1 MTGSTTSDP
10 LSPARKAVLVLRS
23 WRWFATAWIRLRRRP
38 IPAVVRELSSVGRP
52 ASSSVRPVRLGRVVG
67 RSLGVGPWRARCLY
81 TSIVLY
87 RLLREQGDEPELV
100 IGLPLEP
107 KDRDAHAWVEL
118 GGRDVGPPPGRG
130 RHVELARYA

>member
-1 MTGSTTSDP
+1 MSVSLTSDP
-10 LSPARKAVLVLRS
+10 LTLPRKAGLVLRT
-23 WRWFATAWIRLRRRP
+23 WFWFAAVWLALRRRP
-38 IPAVVRELSSVGRP
+38 IPQVVGELAAVRRP
-52 ASSSVRPVRLGRVVG
+52 ASTSVRPVRLGLVVW
-67 RSLGVGPWRARCLY
+67 RSLGIGPWRARCLF

-87 RLLREQGDEPELV
+87 RLLRAQGDEPELV

-118 GGRDVGPPPGRG
+118 DGRDIGPPPGRG